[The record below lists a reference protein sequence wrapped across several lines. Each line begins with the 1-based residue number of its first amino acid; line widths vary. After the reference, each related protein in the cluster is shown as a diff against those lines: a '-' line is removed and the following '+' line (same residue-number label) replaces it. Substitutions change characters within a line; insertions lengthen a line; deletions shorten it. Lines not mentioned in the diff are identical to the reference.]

1 MNRPRTFAGVLALA
15 ALAAA
20 PTAAVAQGAP
30 AGLQPW
36 AAQPAAQPSGTPP
49 APTAPPGQDAW
60 GGMNAGGLAPPP
72 PLTDANAGAGA
83 AGPGTPPPSS
93 ADIRGDL
100 DDSKD
105 KDSGRGLSWFWVEV
119 QGGFEHLGLQTF
131 NVDEQAL
138 TAGLVKT
145 SASGGVL
152 SAGIGAQLIFLTLGV
167 RGRMGF
173 FDAWQVGRIGGE
185 VGFRIP
191 LGIVEPRFDLGAG
204 YAALGS
210 FDSVFPDQTSLDGF
224 YARAGAGVDF
234 YPVKILAIGAHA
246 SFDFMGLKRPGLSVS
261 DIAAYQNG
269 AGTDLTKAQEDLLK
283 LEGSGYGAGFAIQGT
298 AGLHF

>member
-1 MNRPRTFAGVLALA
+1 
-15 ALAAA
+15 
-20 PTAAVAQGAP
+20 
-30 AGLQPW
+30 
-36 AAQPAAQPSGTPP
+36 
-49 APTAPPGQDAW
+49 
-60 GGMNAGGLAPPP
+60 MNAGGLAPPP

-173 FDAWQVGRIGGE
+173 FDPGRSVESAASGLSDPARHRRASLRSRAGY
-185 VGFRIP
+185 P
-191 LGIVEPRFDLGAG
+191 LGAFI
-204 YAALGS
+204 
-210 FDSVFPDQTSLDGF
+210 VFPIEPHRRVLR
-224 YARAGAGVDF
+224 ARGQASN
-234 YPVKILAIGAHA
+234 YPVRSRRRTRA
-246 SFDFMGLKRPGLSVS
+246 STSWV
-261 DIAAYQNG
+261 
-269 AGTDLTKAQEDLLK
+269 
-283 LEGSGYGAGFAIQGT
+283 
-298 AGLHF
+298 